1 MVFLF
6 TLGAELDWPNLPG
19 GGSMSTSTNDRID
32 QIEAKLPAL
41 KAAVAARRAVA
52 EAFWKSDVEEA
63 QEQMRQFQ
71 RVHGWPSTVAP
82 EPVLKR
88 QLEGRLQFVGD
99 QYSELCKLMEDEK
112 YPLGRARKEL
122 EDLRM
127 KATGEAYALRRTAGP
142 HG

>member
-1 MVFLF
+1 
-6 TLGAELDWPNLPG
+6 
-19 GGSMSTSTNDRID
+19 MSTSTNDRID

-41 KAAVAARRAVA
+41 YAAVAARNAVA
-52 EAFWKSDVEEA
+52 QTFWKSDVVEA
-63 QEQMRQFQ
+63 QEQMLQFL

-88 QLEGRLQFVGD
+88 QLEDRLQFVGD
-99 QYSELCKLMEDEK
+99 RYSELCELVENEE
-112 YPLGRARKEL
+112 YPLRRPQEEL

-127 KATGEAYALRRTAGP
+127 KAAGEIYALRRAAGP